1 MEDGVL
7 SGYWSKI
14 KTVDYNRNQIFIV
27 LLYKKIT
34 SKLSGLK
41 HSKCLLSHSAFGVGI
56 PSGLPVWFWLCRL
69 AWLESLDTRL
79 QTEGYVSKMVQ
90 TAHSCS
96 REVCAGRQQ
105 EAQFLSTQ
113 TFSQS
118 YFCPCNGTEWVA
130 KEQDGSQGDFY
141 DLVISAKLWHFYT
154 ILLAAQLSP
163 V

>member
-56 PSGLPVWFWLCRL
+56 PSGLPGWFWLCHRVGWLDWSHWILDYRPRGMCPRWCRRRTPVAGKFVPAASRRL
-69 AWLESLDTRL
+69 SSSAHRPSHRATSVLATGQSEWPK
-79 QTEGYVSKMVQ
+79 SKM
-90 TAHSCS
+90 
-96 REVCAGRQQ
+96 EVRV
-105 EAQFLSTQ
+105 
-113 TFSQS
+113 TF
-118 YFCPCNGTEWVA
+118 
-130 KEQDGSQGDFY
+130 
-141 DLVISAKLWHFYT
+141 T
-154 ILLAAQLSP
+154 I
-163 V
+163 